1 MLLKSGAGPNIA
13 TDDGQTPVHVAARH
27 GNLTTV
33 DLLLADGGDPINKSN
48 VRKAHNLARW
58 HTKIYIEHS
67 TKSFKLQSANLIYF
81 F

>member
-48 VRKAHNLARW
+48 VRKRTIKARW
-58 HTKIYIEHS
+58 HKKIINHS
-67 TKSFKLQSANLIYF
+67 TA
-81 F
+81 

>member
-48 VRKAHNLARW
+48 VRNLARW
-58 HTKIYIEHS
+58 HN
-67 TKSFKLQSANLIYF
+67 F
-81 F
+81 

>member
-48 VRKAHNLARW
+48 VRQSTNLARW
-58 HTKIYIEHS
+58 HT
-67 TKSFKLQSANLIYF
+67 NLIKSTAPALISYQHF
-81 F
+81 NFNF

>member
-48 VRKAHNLARW
+48 VRKHNLSTMAQNF
-58 HTKIYIEHS
+58 IEHS
-67 TKSFKLQSANLIYF
+67 TN
-81 F
+81 